1 MIKIEDLVYAIQAA
15 VTGANDALQN
25 QAGEFLDRFFDT
37 VQQPVAEGEEAQLA
51 SETLRPRYVT
61 MEYPTETPE
70 GIKTLSVN
78 VPLIAMVPI
87 VHSRIE
93 EVVFRS
99 ALDVQQQDNGD
110 VTVAFVAPPSKSG
123 FFKRDSVS
131 APAPNATEVEIRIRG
146 DESPEGLRKIVEG
159 YTRALRAQIPG

>member
-25 QAGEFLDRFFDT
+25 QAGEFIDRFFDT
-37 VQQPVAEGEEAQLA
+37 VQHVAVEGEEARIA
-51 SETLRPRYVT
+51 TETLRPRYVT
-61 MEYPTETPE
+61 MEYPTETSE

-99 ALDVQQQDNGD
+99 SLDVQQQDNGD
-110 VTVAFVAPPSKSG
+110 VTVSFLQSPPKGG
-123 FFKRDSVS
+123 FFKRDTVS
-131 APAPNATEVEIRIRG
+131 TPSPGATEIEIRIRG

>member
-1 MIKIEDLVYAIQAA
+1 MIKIEDLVHAIQTA
-15 VTGANDALQN
+15 VTGANDALQG
-25 QAGEFLDRFFDT
+25 QADAFLDRFFET
-37 VQQPVAEGEEAQLA
+37 VQHAAVEGDESSPPA
-51 SETLRPRYVT
+51 ETLRPRCVT
-61 MEYPTETPE
+61 MEYPTETPD
-70 GIKTLSVN
+70 GLKTLSVN

-99 ALDVQQQDNGD
+99 VLDVQQQDNGD
-110 VTVAFVAPPSKSG
+110 VTVAFVPPAPKSG
-123 FFKRDSVS
+123 FFKRDAAAG
-131 APAPNATEVEIRIRG
+131 APTTTEIEIRIRG